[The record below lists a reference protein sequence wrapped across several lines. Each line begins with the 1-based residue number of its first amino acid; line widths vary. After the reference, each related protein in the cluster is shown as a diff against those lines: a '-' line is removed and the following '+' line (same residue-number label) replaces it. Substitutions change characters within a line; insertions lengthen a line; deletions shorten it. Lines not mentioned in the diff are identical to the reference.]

1 MSYYF
6 KKFERNDLKFCTIY
20 KNQRIAWVKTLN
32 ASLFRSNL
40 HKKRRYTTIILKNYI
55 KMYYVYLQSS
65 SILKILIFFN
75 QLHSTY
81 KVTILP

>member
-6 KKFERNDLKFCTIY
+6 KKFERNDLKFCTSY
-20 KNQRIAWVKTLN
+20 KNKRIAWVKTLN
-32 ASLFRSNL
+32 ASLFWSNL
-40 HKKRRYTTIILKNYI
+40 QKKRRYTTIILKNYI

>member
-6 KKFERNDLKFCTIY
+6 KKFERNDLKFCTSY
-20 KNQRIAWVKTLN
+20 KNKSIAWVKTLD

-40 HKKRRYTTIILKNYI
+40 QIKRRYTTIILKNYI

>member
-1 MSYYF
+1 MLLYLEAIY
-6 KKFERNDLKFCTIY
+6 KKREDTQQLSSKIKSKCTI
-20 KNQRIAWVKTLN
+20 NN
-32 ASLFRSNL
+32 
-40 HKKRRYTTIILKNYI
+40 
-55 KMYYVYLQSS
+55 VYLQSS

>member
-1 MSYYF
+1 MILNF
-6 KKFERNDLKFCTIY
+6 VQVTLY
-20 KNQRIAWVKTLN
+20 KNKRIAWVKTLN

-65 SILKILIFFN
+65 SILKILIFFT